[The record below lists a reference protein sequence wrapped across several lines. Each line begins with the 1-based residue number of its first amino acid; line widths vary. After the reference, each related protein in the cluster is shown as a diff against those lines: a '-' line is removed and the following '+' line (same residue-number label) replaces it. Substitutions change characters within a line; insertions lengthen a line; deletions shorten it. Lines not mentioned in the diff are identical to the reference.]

1 MSFVID
7 AILIFTAGF
16 CIWAGARKGFVRS
29 VMGVATT
36 LVSAVAAYAFTPL
49 LAVLIR
55 GRFLGD
61 SITDGIA
68 ERLNSLARD
77 PATGVVNLDKIATDL
92 DSSLTD
98 FLNRFSGDMS
108 EFIGRMRGVT
118 DASEETVHGLAQ
130 DIGSGTVNVLSSV
143 IAFLILF
150 IASFILLSILTAV
163 LDLVFSMPVLKG
175 PNIALGL
182 VFGVVEALFFVWILS
197 IALAVLVR
205 GLGAVEPKVFGDEVV
220 NHTVVCSFFLKVNPL
235 QLLYGLFR

>member
-1 MSFVID
+1 M
-7 AILIFTAGF
+7 
-16 CIWAGARKGFVRS
+16 
-29 VMGVATT
+29 
-36 LVSAVAAYAFTPL
+36 
-49 LAVLIR
+49 
-55 GRFLGD
+55 
-61 SITDGIA
+61 
-68 ERLNSLARD
+68 
-77 PATGVVNLDKIATDL
+77 
-92 DSSLTD
+92 
-98 FLNRFSGDMS
+98 
-108 EFIGRMRGVT
+108 
-118 DASEETVHGLAQ
+118 
-130 DIGSGTVNVLSSV
+130 